1 MGEYRNTPNFKE
13 FILLQR
19 SYSVSSKLDS
29 SKLTV
34 KLLQYCWLNNVVI
47 MYSYHVWKNLV
58 YIAAVMAEQYIVE
71 RTVLFVVWRDVSQ
84 VASSACKRAEMK
96 TRGWMYSFVGG
107 GPPRRH
113 VHHVC
118 VCVRG
123 GGLLHLLFRV
133 LRTVMEWPRT
143 GGFNICRFNV
153 NMYT

>member
-29 SKLTV
+29 WKLTV

-47 MYSYHVWKNLV
+47 LYSYHVWTIL
-58 YIAAVMAEQYIVE
+58 YILQLSWLNSILLKEQCCSLFGATSRKLLLPRANVLKWKHVAECIVLLE
-71 RTVLFVVWRDVSQ
+71 ADLREDT
-84 VASSACKRAEMK
+84 CTM
-96 TRGWMYSFVGG
+96 
-107 GPPRRH
+107 
-113 VHHVC
+113 C